1 MRYYLTTAIP
11 YVNAKPHLGFVLEI
25 IQADV
30 YKRFLELQGNKVYFT
45 TGTDENSL
53 KNVISAQEK
62 NISPQELVNQ
72 NSQYFQDLKELF
84 NLSYDNFIRTTEER
98 HKKGVAKLWQ
108 KVFDKG
114 DIYKKEY
121 EGLYCVGCES
131 FYKLE
136 ELVNGLCPEHK
147 TKPELIKEEN
157 YFFRLSNYQ
166 KELEKIITSG
176 KLEIIPEKR
185 KNEVLSFIHQGLED
199 FSISRSRERAKN
211 WGIAVPN
218 DDSQIVYVWF
228 DALSNYIS
236 ALDFY
241 KEKSDLFE
249 KWWERADKII
259 HFIGKGIS
267 RFHAIYWPA
276 MLLSADL
283 RLPTAIFVHGYL
295 TINGQK
301 ISKSLGGAIDPF
313 EVRKK
318 YDSETIRYFLLR
330 EISPFEDGDFSET
343 RLKERYNSDL
353 AQGLGNLVSRVLALG
368 EQYGKPI
375 SLNCPITQLPITQSL
390 DDYKKYMEG
399 FRFND
404 ALATIWGLISYCDKY
419 ISEAKPWEKIND
431 EKEFQKI
438 LGSLIYILANISL
451 MLSPA
456 MPQTSKK
463 ILKFLKLQDIS
474 KQDWLSQKV
483 QLEKQVPLFPKK
495 ES

>member
-11 YVNAKPHLGFVLEI
+11 YVNANPHLGFVLEI

-53 KNVISAQEK
+53 KNVISAQEE

-318 YDSETIRYFLLR
+318 YGSETIRYFLLR

-353 AQGLGNLVSRVLALG
+353 ARGLGNLVSRVLALG

-375 SLNCPITQLPITQSL
+375 SLNYPITQLPITQSL
-390 DDYKKYMEG
+390 DDYKKYMEE

-419 ISEAKPWEKIND
+419 ISDAKPWEKIND

-438 LGSLIYILANISL
+438 LGELIYILANISL
-451 MLSPA
+451 MLLPV
-456 MPQTSKK
+456 MPQTSEK

-495 ES
+495 V